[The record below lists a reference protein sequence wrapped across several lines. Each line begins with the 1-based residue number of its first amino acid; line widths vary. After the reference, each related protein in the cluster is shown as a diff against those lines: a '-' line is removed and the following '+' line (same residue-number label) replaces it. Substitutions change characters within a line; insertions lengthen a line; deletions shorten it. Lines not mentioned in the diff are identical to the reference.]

1 MRARRTTILDGGAY
15 KGTPEVYIL
24 GVEPQG
30 RSHEDFQAGAI
41 LMPKEVAEAND
52 WRFVERR

>member
-1 MRARRTTILDGGAY
+1 MRAQRTTTLDGGAY

-30 RSHEDFQAGAI
+30 RFHEVFQVGA
-41 LMPKEVAEAND
+41 MPKEVAEAKN